1 MERVEMVVNEKRNRG
16 NMHGGNCFVHSPIFS
31 GRVSL
36 IGKSQWLQGEMEKK
50 ARKYA

>member
-1 MERVEMVVNEKRNRG
+1 MCMAATVQCTQSHN
-16 NMHGGNCFVHSPIFS
+16 S
-31 GRVSL
+31 GRVPL